1 MPIFLGLHI
10 ALSIRPNALRAA
22 WRAPGLR
29 QLIGTRVSAPAR
41 TALVHDRQRPF
52 GTHLLAA
59 GWLGGQSRRTFPQK
73 PTSRL
78 QRPWIHEI
86 KHDGFRI
93 VACKN
98 GEQD

>member
-1 MPIFLGLHI
+1 MH
-10 ALSIRPNALRAA
+10 ALRAA
-22 WRAPGLR
+22 WRVPGLR
-29 QLIGTRVSAPAR
+29 QIIGTRVTGATR
-41 TALVHDRQRPF
+41 TAFAHDRQRPF
-52 GTHLLAA
+52 GMHLLAA

-93 VACKN
+93 VARKN

>member
-1 MPIFLGLHI
+1 MPCARRGEC
-10 ALSIRPNALRAA
+10 R
-22 WRAPGLR
+22 GLR
-29 QLIGTRVSAPAR
+29 QIIGTRVTGATR
-41 TALVHDRQRPF
+41 TAF
-52 GTHLLAA
+52 A

-93 VACKN
+93 VARKN